1 MALYRGT
8 PSRPILDLH
17 VQYAGRHL
25 APALLPTAQ
34 LAAQPTSNQ
43 SNNRMIQAPIVS
55 PLGTL
60 AEAVVLNGVQWL
72 RLGVEVIGAVVVMIG
87 VAKAATGFVRDISGS
102 RGGAFTALRL
112 TLARYLTLAL
122 EFQLGSDILS
132 TAVSPTWT
140 QIGMLA
146 ATAVIRT
153 TLNFFL
159 TRELRE
165 AGAAVA
171 GEAEVKQRSTT

>member
-1 MALYRGT
+1 MASVMHSST
-8 PSRPILDLH
+8 WMI
-17 VQYAGRHL
+17 VQTL
-25 APALLPTAQ
+25 A
-34 LAAQPTSNQ
+34 
-43 SNNRMIQAPIVS
+43 S
-55 PLGTL
+55 PLGTF
-60 AEAVVLNGVQWL
+60 AEDTVLNGVQWL
-72 RLGVEVIGAVVVMIG
+72 RLGVEIIGAVVVTIG
-87 VAKAATGFVRDISGS
+87 VIMAGTGFVRDLVGKK
-102 RGGAFTALRL
+102 GGEFTALRL
-112 TLARYLTLAL
+112 TLGRYLTLAL

-165 AGAAVA
+165 AGEAMA
-171 GEAEVKQRSTT
+171 GEAKVEKRVNASPPG

>member
-1 MALYRGT
+1 
-8 PSRPILDLH
+8 
-17 VQYAGRHL
+17 
-25 APALLPTAQ
+25 
-34 LAAQPTSNQ
+34 
-43 SNNRMIQAPIVS
+43 MISPFVS
-55 PLGTL
+55 PLGTF
-60 AEAVVLNGVQWL
+60 AEAAVQNGVQWL
-72 RLGVEVIGAVVVMIG
+72 RLGVEIIGALVVTIG
-87 VAKAATGFVRDISGS
+87 VVIAAIGFVRDITGS
-102 RGGAFTALRL
+102 KGGAFTALRL
-112 TLARYLTLAL
+112 TLGRYLTLAL

-165 AGAAVA
+165 AGASME
-171 GEAEVKQRSTT
+171 GEKKVEQRSNAAPPLRSDR